1 VNIFCKVIYPSGEPE
16 ASMPCVIMGQAYR
29 IFANPMNILPMKAF
43 GP

>member
-29 IFANPMNILPMKAF
+29 ILANPRNILPVKAF